1 MNTTILFGATVVA
14 AGAMAWFAAQVQPR
28 PADAQLPKGEK
39 SMLKAVVHVN
49 FGDAERQKHGLKN
62 VTNMLKAEGG
72 KAEVVVVCHGPG
84 IALVVKDKSPD
95 AGEVERLLKEG
106 VKFEACENTLR
117 DKGIPKDSLLPGV
130 TTVTSGAAEVVRRQ
144 QDGYGYFK
152 P

>member
-1 MNTTILFGATVVA
+1 MKKTILIGAAVAA
-14 AGAMAWFAAQVQPR
+14 AGAMAWFAGQSQPAGAQ
-28 PADAQLPKGEK
+28 PAKGEK
-39 SMLKAVVHVN
+39 AMLKAVVHVN

-95 AGEVERLLKEG
+95 AAEVERLIKEG
-106 VKFEACENTLR
+106 VKFEACENTLK
-117 DKGIPKDSLLPGV
+117 DKGIPKENLIPGV
-130 TTVTSGAAEVVRRQ
+130 TTVPSGAAEVVRRQ
-144 QDGYGYFK
+144 QDGFGYFK

>member
-1 MNTTILFGATVVA
+1 MRRGIMFGTAVVA
-14 AGAMAWFAAQVQPR
+14 AGALTWFAAQTQPAGAQ
-28 PADAQLPKGEK
+28 PAKGERA
-39 SMLKAVVHVN
+39 MLKAVVHVN

-95 AGEVERLLKEG
+95 AGEVERLIKEG
-106 VKFEACENTLR
+106 VTFEACENTLK
-117 DKGIPKDSLLPGV
+117 DKGIPKESLIPGV
-130 TTVTSGAAEVVRRQ
+130 TTVPSGAAEVVRRQ
-144 QDGYGYFK
+144 QDRFGYFK